1 MSQSM
6 VKRLVSKTDEMLST
20 PRSIKGSKK
29 STKAQLVSEEELPGI
44 TDAIKQGMSSTESQ
58 ANPPMAL
65 LTTEIML
72 EKMILANSDN
82 ETDSK
87 YLNAL
92 QLKILEANYEI
103 AKINKEVE
111 TLFVRSLLNDTID
124 MKMVASIDALQADHK
139 SLRLQ
144 AEELE
149 KKAGEKYRNEL
160 ADKAEA
166 GRKKMA
172 AKRVCKGVD
181 EGKVQV
187 EAIKQSLNERQ
198 VNEMKN
204 YHPEVE
210 FFNKDKLIELATNL
224 IESNKNEASL
234 YKQGN
239 PALLGFFIGKMM
251 KETLGAVGP
260 KIVFHVMK
268 HQLDC
273 SIPVKEFVAED
284 LSVIED
290 QRSKLMDQT
299 DTTIFEARLDDF
311 DIQKID
317 E

>member
-111 TLFVRSLLNDTID
+111 TLFVRSLLNNTID

-149 KKAGEKYRNEL
+149 KKAGER
-160 ADKAEA
+160 
-166 GRKKMA
+166 
-172 AKRVCKGVD
+172 
-181 EGKVQV
+181 KVQV

-234 YKQGN
+234 YRQGNN

-260 KIVFHVMK
+260 NIVYDVMK
-268 HQLDC
+268 HQLDY
-273 SIPVKEFVAED
+273 SI
-284 LSVIED
+284 
-290 QRSKLMDQT
+290 
-299 DTTIFEARLDDF
+299 
-311 DIQKID
+311 
-317 E
+317 